1 MNTEKVKEQLRMP
14 YVIGVPVSHFDGDT
28 HAALKQV
35 ISGDL
40 DFHGATNAHAAHR
53 IHSFPAK
60 FPPQLPRVFIEA
72 LTSPGDIVLD
82 PMSGSGTTILESYLA
97 GRQAIGFDIDPLAL
111 RIAKAKTTPLDKHE
125 VAQNASKV
133 ILQALAKLK
142 QQKTPFCKNGHDEE
156 TQEFIEYWFMP
167 NTVCE
172 LISLTEELSKVESEE
187 IRSFLELAL
196 SATII
201 TKSGGVSLALDL
213 AHTRPH
219 KAKVVVNTNGEI
231 LLGENRES
239 VKHRALIKTLRS
251 ATDEFKRRVQQNL
264 QSLVELGTTRCIPI
278 ITEGNSQQLALND
291 CSIDLIVTSP
301 PYASNA
307 IDYMRAHKFSL
318 IWLGHSISSLGKLRN
333 DYIGGESISHF
344 EFEPLPDDVNL
355 VINAI
360 ALLDTKKASALKRY
374 YSEMRRSLSEMYRVL
389 KPGKAA
395 IIVVGNSIMRGT
407 DTKVPECLASI
418 GQTIGFEKAMIGVR
432 NLDRDK
438 RMLPSHR
445 APDLDS
451 QIQQR
456 MHQEY
461 VIGFIKP

>member
-1 MNTEKVKEQLRMP
+1 MNTERVKEQLRIP
-14 YVIGVPVSHFDGDT
+14 YVIRESVSHFDGNT

-35 ISGDL
+35 LSGDL
-40 DFHGATNAHAAHR
+40 DFHGVTDAHAAHR

-72 LTSPGDIVLD
+72 LTCPGDFVLD
-82 PMSGSGTTILESYLA
+82 PMSGSGTTILEAYLA

-111 RIAKAKTTPLDKHE
+111 RIARAKTTPLDEHE
-125 VAQNASKV
+125 VAHSASQVISRALV
-133 ILQALAKLK
+133 ILK
-142 QQKTPFCKNGHDEE
+142 QRSPSPCKNGHDEA

-172 LISLTEELSKVESEE
+172 LIALTEELAKVESET

-219 KAKVVVNTNGEI
+219 KAKVVINQSGEV
-231 LLGENRES
+231 LLGESRES
-239 VKHRALIKTLRS
+239 AKHRALIKTLRP

-264 QSLVELGTTRCIPI
+264 QGLVELGTTRLKPI
-278 ITEGNSQQLALND
+278 ITEGNSQQLALSDN
-291 CSIDLIVTSP
+291 SIDLIVTSP

-318 IWLGHSISSLGKLRN
+318 IWLGYSISSLGKLRN
-333 DYIGGESISHF
+333 DYIGGESISNF
-344 EFEPLPDDVNL
+344 GFEPLPNDVNA
-355 VINAI
+355 VINTIAI
-360 ALLDTKKASALKRY
+360 LDIKKASALKRY
-374 YSEMRRSLSEMYRVL
+374 YSEMWRSLSEIYRVL

-395 IIVVGNSIMRGT
+395 ILVVGNSIMRGA

-418 GQTIGFEKAMIGVR
+418 GHAIGFEKPIVGVR

-445 APDLDS
+445 APDLAS